1 MPHPVKDTSVFIPP
15 LPNLQ
20 PIEPCPL
27 PFLFLELFECTSHG
41 GTELEIG
48 DDQYIGHEE
57 GLPVQGLHGFAQHLF
72 AVDASLEAV
81 LHEVLERLPGTVPYQ
96 VEYVGA
102 YREGYEQ
109 KDALTGDTA
118 EQGQLQDMFLLIA
131 LLADGC
137 KRDLILFF
145 ILPTGSF

>member
-15 LPNLQ
+15 LPNLKTV
-20 PIEPCPL
+20 EAGAL

-48 DDQYIGHEE
+48 DDQYIGHAE
-57 GLPVQGLHGFAQHLF
+57 GPPVQGLHGFAQHLF
-72 AVDASLEAV
+72 AVGASLEAV
-81 LHEVLERLPGTVPYQ
+81 LHEVLERLPGIVPCQ

-118 EQGQLQDMFLLIA
+118 EQGLRQDMFLPIDP
-131 LLADGC
+131 LADG
-137 KRDLILFF
+137 L
-145 ILPTGSF
+145 